1 MRQTFGIILI
11 ILGIAY
17 FTLRGFHYT
26 SQEKV
31 LDIGPIEASSQTE
44 KQLLPYSPV
53 LAGAVVLGGVVLLV
67 LGTKRL
73 TS

>member
-1 MRQTFGIILI
+1 MRQTIGVFLI

-17 FTLRGFHYT
+17 FALRGFHYT

-31 LDIGPIEASSQTE
+31 LDIGPIEASAPTE
-44 KQLLPYSPV
+44 KQVLPYSPMI
-53 LAGAVVLGGVVLLV
+53 AGTVILGGVLLVV